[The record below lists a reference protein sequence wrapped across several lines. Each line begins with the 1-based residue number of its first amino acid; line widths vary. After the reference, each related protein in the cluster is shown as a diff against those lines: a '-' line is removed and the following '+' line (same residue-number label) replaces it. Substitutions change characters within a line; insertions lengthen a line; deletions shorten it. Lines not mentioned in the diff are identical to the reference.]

1 MFDFETYSLVNIFGL
16 ILGLIFGFVAQQK
29 QFCFSGSIKT
39 FLQIKSTK
47 RAASV
52 VMAMI
57 FAIISTQ
64 FISYYFDLDLSQSA
78 YFKKRY

>member
-29 QFCFSGSIKT
+29 QFCFSGSIKD

-47 RAASV
+47 RAA
-52 VMAMI
+52 I
-57 FAIISTQ
+57 TPPIN
-64 FISYYFDLDLSQSA
+64 
-78 YFKKRY
+78 